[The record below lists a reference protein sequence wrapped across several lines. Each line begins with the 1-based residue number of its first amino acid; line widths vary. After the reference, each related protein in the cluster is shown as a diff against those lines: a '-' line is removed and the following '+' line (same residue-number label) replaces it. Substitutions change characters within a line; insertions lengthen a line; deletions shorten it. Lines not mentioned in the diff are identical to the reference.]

1 MDKKGESMKRAVIT
15 GPTGAIGRAL
25 INEVINDG
33 YEVLAVVH
41 RSSVRSGDLEG
52 IEHCR
57 VLKLDLSEYGFAL
70 DEMKKQGI
78 PDEKYDIFFNL
89 AWEAPFG
96 DGRDDLLV
104 QTKNVHYA
112 VKAVSFA
119 KALGCSTF
127 VGIGSQAEY
136 GRTSLTLRPDSPT
149 NPETGYGSAK
159 LCAGN
164 LTRYACEPY
173 GMKHIWIRVLSVYGP
188 HDRAETMISTAISQM
203 SNNEDTAFT
212 PCEQIWDYLYSE
224 DAARAILLAGEN
236 GVHGKNYVLGS
247 GRAYPLRWY
256 VEKIAELTG
265 YNKEIGFGK
274 IPYSEKQ
281 VMHLV
286 ADISELTKDTG
297 FEPVVEFEEGIRR
310 MLGKD

>member
-1 MDKKGESMKRAVIT
+1 
-15 GPTGAIGRAL
+15 
-25 INEVINDG
+25 
-33 YEVLAVVH
+33 
-41 RSSVRSGDLEG
+41 
-52 IEHCR
+52 
-57 VLKLDLSEYGFAL
+57 
-70 DEMKKQGI
+70 
-78 PDEKYDIFFNL
+78 
-89 AWEAPFG
+89 
-96 DGRDDLLV
+96 
-104 QTKNVHYA
+104 
-112 VKAVSFA
+112 
-119 KALGCSTF
+119 
-127 VGIGSQAEY
+127 
-136 GRTSLTLRPDSPT
+136 
-149 NPETGYGSAK
+149 
-159 LCAGN
+159 
-164 LTRYACEPY
+164 
-173 GMKHIWIRVLSVYGP
+173 MKHIWIRVLSVYGP